1 MPRGRKTKSKSNKT
15 KACFADLGDLR
26 CKFGNVMVGP
36 EKCAVGVSV
45 ERGEIALHD
54 LEPIVVGARLQ
65 AALVHDPADGGDVD
79 GQTKFVDTAKAR
91 IESVADC
98 PSLSVRP
105 SKFGF
110 RLSFAVGAV
119 DVKELADIAQ
129 KAGRVSLT
137 RIGDSGGDGGEEDD
151 ADGANEE

>member
-1 MPRGRKTKSKSNKT
+1 MPRGRKTKSKSKET
-15 KACFADLGDLR
+15 KARSAELGDLR

-45 ERGEIALHD
+45 ERTQITLQD
-54 LEPIVVGARLQ
+54 LSPIVVGARLQ
-65 AALVHDPADGGDVD
+65 AVLVHDPADTGDVD

-98 PSLSVRP
+98 PSLNVRP

-129 KAGRVSLT
+129 KTGWVSLT
-137 RIGDSGGDGGEEDD
+137 RIGDSGGDQDDEGNAAEE
-151 ADGANEE
+151 